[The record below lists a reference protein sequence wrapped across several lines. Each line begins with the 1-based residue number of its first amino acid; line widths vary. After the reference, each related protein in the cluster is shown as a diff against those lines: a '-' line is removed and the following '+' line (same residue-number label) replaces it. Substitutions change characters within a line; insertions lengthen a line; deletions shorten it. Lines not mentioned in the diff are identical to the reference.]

1 MPGAL
6 DGLKVID
13 LSRVLGGPYCAQM
26 LADHGA
32 EVIKI
37 EPPQGDETRLWGPP
51 FDADGIS
58 AYFAGINRNKRTI
71 ALDLSKP
78 AGRDVLLKLL
88 ADADVLIENFKT
100 GTMEKWGIGY
110 DTLSEK
116 FPRLV
121 HARVSGFG
129 ADGPL
134 GGFPGYDAMV
144 QASAGLVSVN
154 GSPEGGPVRIG
165 VPVVDLSTGMNA
177 CIGILM
183 ALYERNRSGKG
194 QFVDATLYDSAIAL
208 HQPHAPNYFMAGQ
221 KPKLFGNSHGNLA
234 PYANFPTKGRNI
246 VIGAGNDGQFRKLV
260 QMLGKPEMADDP
272 RFRTNKDRLAH
283 KAEMEAELRALTKD
297 RDGEAFANELMRNGV
312 PSGAVMEVP
321 DVMEHPHTKHRNMV
335 WEKDGYR
342 NVGNPV
348 KLSRTPLAPVAQQA
362 EDVRPGY
369 PRGAGRVRLFGDR
382 DRRAGRLGRS
392 AHRDQE
398 ELNGRLA
405 STREAAKTIERRPK
419 ATEVDLCHRLTCHFE
434 QLGQLQHSSARTID
448 DGREAGEGIVAP
460 SVAKLIENATRAHLS
475 SPARCKRR
483 ADMPRYVLLLGV
495 AMAALQR
502 RRKWNSSVSADKRLP
517 VGIRAT
523 STFGAPIAVET
534 ILFMAYRQSST

>member
-6 DGLKVID
+6 EGLKVID

-32 EVIKI
+32 EVIKV

-51 FDADGIS
+51 FDQDGIS
-58 AYFAGINRNKRTI
+58 AYFAGINRNKRTV

-78 AGRDVLLKLL
+78 DGRTVLLKLL
-88 ADADVLIENFKT
+88 EDADVLIENFKT
-100 GTMEKWGIGY
+100 GTMEKWGLGY
-110 DTLSEK
+110 DTLAK
-116 FPRLV
+116 KYPKLV

-154 GSPEGGPVRIG
+154 GAPEAGPVRIG

-183 ALYERNRSGKG
+183 SLFERSKSGKG

-208 HQPHAPNYFMAGQ
+208 HQPHAPNYFMAGL

-246 VIGAGNDGQFRKLV
+246 VIGAGNDRQFGKLC
-260 QMLGKPEMADDP
+260 QMLGKPELADDP
-272 RFRTNKDRLAH
+272 RFKTNKDRLAH

-297 RDGEAFANELMRNGV
+297 RDGEAFANELMVNGV
-312 PSGAVMEVP
+312 PSGAVQEVP
-321 DVMEHPHTKHRNMV
+321 DVMEHPHTRHRNMV

-348 KLSRTPLAPVAQQA
+348 KLSRT
-362 EDVRPGY
+362 G
-369 PRGAGRVRLFGDR
+369 
-382 DRRAGRLGRS
+382 
-392 AHRDQE
+392 
-398 ELNGRLA
+398 
-405 STREAAKTIERRPK
+405 
-419 ATEVDLCHRLTCHFE
+419 
-434 QLGQLQHSSARTID
+434 
-448 DGREAGEGIVAP
+448 P
-460 SVAKLIENATRAHLS
+460 SVRSKPRKFGVDTRAVLS
-475 SPARCKRR
+475 EHGYSAAEIDKLV
-483 ADMPRYVLLLGV
+483 ASGV
-495 AMAALQR
+495 ALTEI
-502 RRKWNSSVSADKRLP
+502 RK
-517 VGIRAT
+517 
-523 STFGAPIAVET
+523 
-534 ILFMAYRQSST
+534 

>member
-6 DGLKVID
+6 EGLKVVD

-32 EVIKI
+32 DVIKV

-51 FDADGIS
+51 FDAEGIS
-58 AYFAGINRNKRTI
+58 AYYAGINRNKRTI
-71 ALDLSKP
+71 ALDLAKP
-78 AGRDVLLKLL
+78 DGRSVLLKLL
-88 ADADVLIENFKT
+88 EDADVLIENFKT
-100 GTMEKWGIGY
+100 GTMEKWGLGY
-110 DTLSEK
+110 GELAK
-116 FPRLV
+116 KLPRLV

-154 GSPEGGPVRIG
+154 GSPDGGPVRIG

-208 HQPHAPNYFMAGQ
+208 HQPHAPNYFMAGM
-221 KPKLFGNSHGNLA
+221 KPKLYGNSHGNLA
-234 PYANFPTKGRNI
+234 PYANFPTRGRNI
-246 VIGAGNDGQFRKLV
+246 VVGAGNDGQFRKLC

-272 RFRTNKDRLAH
+272 RFKTNKDRLAH

-297 RDGEAFANELMRNGV
+297 RDGEAFANELMKAGV
-312 PSGAVMEVP
+312 PSGAVQEVP

-348 KLSRTPLAPVAQQA
+348 KLSRTPAG
-362 EDVRPGY
+362 VRSK
-369 PRGAGRVRLFGDR
+369 PRKYG
-382 DRRAGRLGRS
+382 
-392 AHRDQE
+392 
-398 ELNGRLA
+398 
-405 STREAAKTIERRPK
+405 
-419 ATEVDLCHRLTCHFE
+419 
-434 QLGQLQHSSARTID
+434 ID
-448 DGREAGEGIVAP
+448 
-460 SVAKLIENATRAHLS
+460 TRA
-475 SPARCKRR
+475 
-483 ADMPRYVLLLGV
+483 VLAEYGYSAAEIDRLIGSGV
-495 AMAALQR
+495 ALTEI
-502 RRKWNSSVSADKRLP
+502 RK
-517 VGIRAT
+517 G
-523 STFGAPIAVET
+523 
-534 ILFMAYRQSST
+534 

>member
-1 MPGAL
+1 MPEANPGAL
-6 DGLKVID
+6 AGLKVID
-13 LSRVLGGPYCAQM
+13 LSRVLGGPYCGQM

-51 FDADGIS
+51 FDQEGIS

-78 AGRDVLLKLL
+78 EGRDVLLKLL
-88 ADADVLIENFKT
+88 AEADVLIDNFKT

-110 DTLSEK
+110 ADTLSKK
-116 FPRLV
+116 FPRLI

-144 QASAGLVSVN
+144 QASSGLVSVN
-154 GSPEGGPVRIG
+154 GSPESGPVRIG

-208 HQPHAPNYFMAGQ
+208 HQPHAPNYFVAGA
-221 KPKLFGNSHGNLA
+221 KPKLVGNSHGSLA
-234 PYANFPTKGRNI
+234 PYSNFPTKGRNI
-246 VIGAGNDGQFRKLV
+246 VVGAGNDGQFRKLT
-260 QMLGKPEMADDP
+260 QMLGKPELAADP
-272 RFRTNKDRLAH
+272 RFKTNKDRVANRPAL
-283 KAEMEAELRALTKD
+283 EAELRALTKD
-297 RDGEAFANELMRNGV
+297 RDGESFANELMENGV

-321 DVMEHPHTKHRNMV
+321 DVMEHPHTKHRGMV

-348 KLSRTPLAPVAQQA
+348 KLSRTPAS
-362 EDVRPGY
+362 
-369 PRGAGRVRLFGDR
+369 PRSKPKKFGAD
-382 DRRAGRLGRS
+382 
-392 AHRDQE
+392 
-398 ELNGRLA
+398 
-405 STREAAKTIERRPK
+405 
-419 ATEVDLCHRLTCHFE
+419 
-434 QLGQLQHSSARTID
+434 
-448 DGREAGEGIVAP
+448 
-460 SVAKLIENATRAHLS
+460 TRAVLS
-475 SPARCKRR
+475 EHGYSAAEIDK
-483 ADMPRYVLLLGV
+483 LV
-495 AMAALQR
+495 AAGMALTEI
-502 RRKWNSSVSADKRLP
+502 RK
-517 VGIRAT
+517 
-523 STFGAPIAVET
+523 
-534 ILFMAYRQSST
+534 